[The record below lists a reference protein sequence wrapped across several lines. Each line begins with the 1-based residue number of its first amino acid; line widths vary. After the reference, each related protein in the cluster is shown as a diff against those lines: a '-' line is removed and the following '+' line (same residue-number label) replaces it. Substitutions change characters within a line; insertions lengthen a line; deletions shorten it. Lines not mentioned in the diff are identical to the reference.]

1 MKKWILEGTAVAA
14 LEDGKNILKSIPRK
28 DMSEGNAVFTS
39 QYYKISDQ
47 TAAYIGKILNGRA
60 EVYICVNIF
69 DDGSVEF
76 FEEVDMQGSKVADLP
91 PEEGE
96 VLDGV

>member
-1 MKKWILEGTAVAA
+1 MRKWILEGTAVAA
-14 LEDGKNILKSIPRK
+14 FEDGKNILKSIPRK

-39 QYYKISDQ
+39 QHYKISDE
-47 TAAYIGKILNGRA
+47 TASYIGKILNGRS
-60 EVYICVNIF
+60 EVYIRVNIF

-91 PEEGE
+91 PEKEAVE
-96 VLDGV
+96 DGV